1 MKDEKNWFI
10 ICSDPKDDEWISDV
24 EWEDEDELSDTSCMS
39 SSNLRNNVKETDE
52 DCILTLDTND
62 DNIQLNTVSETEN
75 TTAGVSLL
83 TSENRNFLER
93 RRKELNSDI
102 NVQSQDLINSNESN
116 SCKYL
121 HPKIDPSLSLI
132 LQFDQ
137 VLTQRIIAF
146 NINWLENSDYLS
158 LSRSQWIYALLAKL
172 ETPLYQD
179 TVALLRQLY
188 RKCCS
193 LRANLQLGE
202 NNIEFNKYLARINLL
217 IFLTGSYFGQGELY
231 SKTIR

>member
-1 MKDEKNWFI
+1 MKDEKNWFV

-24 EWEDEDELSDTSCMS
+24 ECEDEDELSDTSCMS
-39 SSNLRNNVKETDE
+39 NSDLRNNVNKTDE
-52 DCILTLDTND
+52 DFILALDSNND
-62 DNIQLNTVSETEN
+62 IESNIGSEKGN

-102 NVQSQDLINSNESN
+102 NVQSQDLKNSNVSN

-121 HPKIDPSLSLI
+121 YSKIDPSLSLI

-146 NINWLENSDYLS
+146 NINWLENAEYLS

-231 SKTIR
+231 STTR